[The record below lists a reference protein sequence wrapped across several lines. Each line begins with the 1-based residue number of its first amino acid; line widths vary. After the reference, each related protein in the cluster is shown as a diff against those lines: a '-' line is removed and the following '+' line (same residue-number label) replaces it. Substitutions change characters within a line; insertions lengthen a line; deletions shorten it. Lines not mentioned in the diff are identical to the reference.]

1 MSSDPISTG
10 PSLASPGGVPTSR
23 DRVRLPRR
31 ALGLGLA
38 ALIALVGSC
47 FTPSIPIPPPE
58 ASAITFELDASAGV
72 ATFRYPPSERYAD
85 ALVYVFNRTQGRGI
99 IEVARPDGGI
109 GPTAPFPAVVD
120 DEVSLTIEAEEQAV
134 STCVIVREGTPTQY
148 CPGF

>member
-1 MSSDPISTG
+1 MSTDPTSTG
-10 PSLASPGGVPTSR
+10 PSLASPGGVPAPR
-23 DRVRLPRR
+23 DHLRLARR
-31 ALGLGLA
+31 AIRLGAA
-38 ALIALVGSC
+38 ALIVLIGSC

-58 ASAITFELDASAGV
+58 ATSITFQLDTSAGV

-99 IEVARPDGGI
+99 IEVARPDGSI
-109 GPTAPFPAVVD
+109 GPTAPFPAVLD

-134 STCVIVREGTPTQY
+134 SICVIVREGTPTQY